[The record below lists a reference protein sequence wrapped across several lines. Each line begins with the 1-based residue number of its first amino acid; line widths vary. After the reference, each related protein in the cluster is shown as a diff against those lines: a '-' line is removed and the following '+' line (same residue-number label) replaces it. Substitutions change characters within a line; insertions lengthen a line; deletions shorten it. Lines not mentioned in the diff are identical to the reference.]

1 MKIIL
6 IFFVLLALSSFSLR
20 AQEFIS
26 ATQDFSTINVAE
38 LSDEQIEK
46 IKIELLNRNVK
57 FEELLPYLSSKGMT
71 EKQFK
76 ELSLRIQPSEN
87 KEDFNEFLDETTKK
101 KSEQNKPKITKKERV
116 FRDSLVFGH
125 EIFNNSEFNFEP
137 NQSVSTPQEYIVDIG
152 DELQISI
159 YGTQQ
164 FSQKVVVNKE
174 GIINLT
180 NIGNIKIG
188 GLQFG
193 SLRDLLKKKSSA
205 IYNTLKNGGSE
216 LSVSII
222 NYKSIQ
228 VTIIGAVN
236 PGNYLVSSMSTVFNA
251 LHAAGGPGE
260 NASYRN
266 IELIRGGSVFMSID
280 LYSFLCSGDN
290 TKNINLKNGDIIRI
304 PGYVNRVKIEGE
316 AKKTGVF
323 ELLNYETFGDLLKY
337 CSGFSENAFS
347 TKVLVTRNINGQKKL
362 ITLLENDFSSFE
374 MKTGDL
380 VNIDRVLSLYQ
391 NKISVKGAVYRPGN
405 YEFTAG
411 MKLLDLIFMAE
422 GVKEDAFLNWI
433 VLSRESDNLIKEIVG
448 VNLKLALE
456 NPNSTHNIA
465 LRKGDELIISSVFEM
480 QENQTIDIN
489 GEVLNPGTYPYS
501 KKMKLLDA
509 IQLAKGFKESASNI
523 IEVSRL
529 KNQEVEIFRFNYSKN
544 KVDSINMELKP
555 FDMISVRKNI
565 NFNLMKVVTLKG
577 EFSYPG
583 DYSIARE
590 NERVSD
596 VLKRCEGLTKR
607 ANKFSVR
614 IERRIKIIEKEDSL
628 DRTEKEELIIV
639 PINYTKMIRKNAGKS
654 NPIIRDGDVI
664 IIDQL
669 SEVVKVSGE
678 VELTSEIPLRKAK
691 NAKYYINA
699 VGGFKETALKKSV
712 YVIYANGVA
721 KQTKRFLGIR
731 FYPKPTAG
739 SNIVVTKKSD
749 REKKLDTSEIIGLSS
764 ILSTITAMTV
774 AIINQITP

>member
-6 IFFVLLALSSFSLR
+6 IFFVLFAVSSFSLR
-20 AQEFIS
+20 AQDFIS
-26 ATQDFSTINVAE
+26 TTQDFSTLNVAE
-38 LSDEQIEK
+38 LSVEQIEK
-46 IKIELLNRNVK
+46 IKFELQSRNIK
-57 FEELLPYLSSKGMT
+57 FEDLQVYFNSKGMSQ
-71 EKQFK
+71 KQFE
-76 ELSLRIQPSEN
+76 ELSLRLKSST
-87 KEDFNEFLDETTKK
+87 KEDDFDEFLDESTKK
-101 KSEQNKPKITKKERV
+101 KSQPDKQKVPKKERI
-116 FRDSLVFGH
+116 FKDSLVFGH
-125 EIFNNSEFNFEP
+125 EVFNNSEFNFEP
-137 NQSVSTPQEYIVDIG
+137 NQSVATPQEYIVDIG
-152 DELQISI
+152 DELQVSI

-164 FSQKVVVNKE
+164 FSQKVIVNKE

-193 SLRDLLKKKSSA
+193 SLREVLKKKSGTIFS
-205 IYNTLKNGGSE
+205 TLKNGSSE

-266 IELIRGGSVFMSID
+266 IELIRGGSVFTKID

-323 ELLNYETFGDLLKY
+323 ELLNNETFGDLLKY

-411 MKLLDLIFMAE
+411 MKLVDLILMAE

-448 VNLKLALE
+448 INLKLALE

-501 KKMKLLDA
+501 KKMRLLDA
-509 IQLAKGFKESASNI
+509 IQLAKGFKGSASNI

-529 KNQEVEIFRFNYSKN
+529 KNQEIEIIRFIYSKN
-544 KVDSINMELKP
+544 KVDSINIELKP

-565 NFNLMKVVTLKG
+565 DFNQMKVVTLKG

-596 VLKRCEGLTKR
+596 VLKRCEGITKK
-607 ANKFSVR
+607 ANKFSIR

-628 DRTEKEELIIV
+628 DREEKEELITV

-664 IIDQL
+664 IVDQL

-678 VELTSEIPLRKAK
+678 VELTSEIPLRKTK
-691 NAKYYINA
+691 NVKYYINA

-712 YVIYANGVA
+712 YVVYANGAA

-739 SNIVVTKKSD
+739 ANIVVTKKSE
-749 REKKLDTSEIIGLSS
+749 RERKLDTAEIIGLSS
-764 ILSTITAMTV
+764 VLSTITSMTV
-774 AIINQITP
+774 ALINTFKP